1 MTSLLGK
8 IFTVLLVILL
18 SFIMYKGKINN
29 EFVNSSSYPVKAADY
44 ILEELDI
51 NNMRLFNEYNY
62 GSYLLYRGIP
72 VFIDSRADLYAPEFN
87 GKKNADG
94 KYDGRDI
101 FSDYINTS
109 NITKY
114 YEETF
119 EKYKITH
126 VILKTNTKLNMLIS
140 RDENYK
146 ELYKD
151 NSFVIYERLT
161 K

>member
-1 MTSLLGK
+1 
-8 IFTVLLVILL
+8 
-18 SFIMYKGKINN
+18 MYKGKINN